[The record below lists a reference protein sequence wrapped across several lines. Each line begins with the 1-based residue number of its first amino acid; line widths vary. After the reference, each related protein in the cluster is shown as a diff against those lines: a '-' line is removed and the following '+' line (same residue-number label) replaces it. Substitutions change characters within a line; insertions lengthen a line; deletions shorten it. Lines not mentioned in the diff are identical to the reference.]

1 LTLGSTVSEYRAPPT
16 EILEGRAMIVLRF
29 KVQCRPD
36 KVEQAV
42 SAFTAV
48 VAPSREIE
56 GVIEFD
62 VARDLT
68 DPNSIVAVEVFE
80 NEAARERQ
88 EALPEVAAVMSML
101 PEALAPPPEAT
112 VFDVSSSADAM

>member
-1 LTLGSTVSEYRAPPT
+1 
-16 EILEGRAMIVLRF
+16 MIVLRF
-29 KVQCRPD
+29 KARCRPD

-56 GVIEFD
+56 GVIDFD

-80 NEAARERQ
+80 DAAARERQ
-88 EALPEVAAVMSML
+88 EALPEVAAVMSLL
-101 PEALAPPPEAT
+101 PEALAAPPEAT
-112 VFDVSSSADAM
+112 VFEVSSSADAM